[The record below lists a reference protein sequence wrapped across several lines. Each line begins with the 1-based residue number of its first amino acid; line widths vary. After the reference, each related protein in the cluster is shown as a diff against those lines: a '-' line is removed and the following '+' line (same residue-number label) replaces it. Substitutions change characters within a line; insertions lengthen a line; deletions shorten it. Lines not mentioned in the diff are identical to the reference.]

1 MANKPQ
7 KRPLTQAEIK
17 KKKELEKGSGEKIT
31 VYSRA
36 KRTIP
41 IQVREPGKDFY
52 VAERTIHLG
61 RGKKYTDYKSRFNM
75 DQIDNLRKKGEIQV
89 VNG

>member
-7 KRPLTQAEIK
+7 KRPLTQAELK
-17 KKKELEKGSGEKIT
+17 KKKQMEKGNGEMMT

-41 IQVREPGKDFY
+41 IQVRDPGKDFY
-52 VAERTIHLG
+52 VTEKTIHLG
-61 RGKKYTDYKSRFNM
+61 RGKKYTDLKSRFNM
-75 DQIDNLRKKGEIQV
+75 DQITNLRKKGEIQV